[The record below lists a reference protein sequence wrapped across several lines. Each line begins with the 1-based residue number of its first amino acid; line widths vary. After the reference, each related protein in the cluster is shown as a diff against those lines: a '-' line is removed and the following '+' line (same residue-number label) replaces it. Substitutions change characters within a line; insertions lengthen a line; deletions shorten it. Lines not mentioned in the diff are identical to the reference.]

1 MNIQFGKAQKEDL
14 TTIIDMLV
22 DDPLGN
28 QRESENSDLKAYE
41 SAFHHIESDPNNELI
56 VAREIE
62 STNSPNDSEERPK
75 VVAVLQLTYMPSL
88 TYQGSWRAQI
98 EGVRVHKDCRGLGLG
113 ESIFKWAIERAQ
125 QKGCKILQLTSD
137 KKRPDAI
144 RFYEKLGFKASH
156 EGFKLHF

>member
-1 MNIQFGKAQKEDL
+1 MNIQFGKAKKDDL
-14 TTIIDMLV
+14 KAIIDMLV
-22 DDPLGN
+22 DDPLGS
-28 QRESENSDLKAYE
+28 QRESEDTDLTAYE
-41 SAFHHIESDPNNELI
+41 SAFHHIDKDPNNELI
-56 VAREIE
+56 VAREKD
-62 STNSPNDSEERPK
+62 SNSSEEECK
-75 VVAVLQLTYMPSL
+75 IVAVLQLTYMPSL

-98 EGVRVHKDCRGLGLG
+98 EGVRVHKNYRGQGLGD
-113 ESIFKWAIERAQ
+113 SIFKWAIERAQ